1 MHSSAAN
8 QLPVM
13 TDHSILQQYGKH
25 IVAIF
30 NTIIQVQF
38 NEIQVQ
44 FNEIQVQFN
53 ENSRSIENYR
63 LCLQVIDIRFTVMC
77 ALLCPIKH

>member
-1 MHSSAAN
+1 
-8 QLPVM
+8 M

-53 ENSRSIENYR
+53 
-63 LCLQVIDIRFTVMC
+63 
-77 ALLCPIKH
+77 